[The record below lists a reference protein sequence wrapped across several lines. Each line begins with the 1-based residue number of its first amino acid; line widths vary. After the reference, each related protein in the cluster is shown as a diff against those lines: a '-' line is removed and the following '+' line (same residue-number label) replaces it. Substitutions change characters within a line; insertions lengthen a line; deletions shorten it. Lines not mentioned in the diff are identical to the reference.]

1 MSDYL
6 QTLRLFSPKLR
17 LFLLG
22 MGVMAMV
29 PFGIIAVLFNLY
41 LLRLGFD
48 ARYIGLLA
56 GLGQLVWA
64 AAALPAGLL
73 GNRIGLRNSME
84 AGIFVFGTAL
94 ALVLLVELLPQAYWQ
109 AWLLGSQMLLNVG
122 VAIIT
127 VNIPAYLMAL
137 TGERERK
144 HAFGL
149 FAALI
154 PTAAF
159 LGSLLA
165 GMLPGFW
172 ARQLG
177 VTLDAAAPYK
187 LALWVGPILCWVSML
202 PLLRTDPGRVTG
214 QAGSGAANER
224 APIRLLVFWGVMVF
238 LAAIGEGA
246 MRTFYNVFLDA
257 QLAVPPA
264 TIGLVMGVGQL
275 LPIAAALALPLLLT
289 RWGTGNTLLV
299 MMLASGACLVPL
311 ALTGQLWVAAGAY
324 MAVMAAI
331 ACLGTSRDLFGQ
343 ELVIP
348 RWRTSSQ
355 GVAMIGMSLGWA
367 AAGVIGGVLI
377 DAAGFSALFLAGALA
392 AFLAAGLLFGYLRR
406 AAGITQGQLLPPA
419 CCLKSD
425 TAIVTAESIVMLP
438 EP

>member
-1 MSDYL
+1 L
-6 QTLRLFSPKLR
+6 
-17 LFLLG
+17 
-22 MGVMAMV
+22 MAMV

-64 AAALPAGLL
+64 AAALPSGLL
-73 GNRIGLRNSME
+73 TNRIGLRNSME

-177 VTLDAAAPYK
+177 MPLDAAAPYK
-187 LALWVGPILCWVSML
+187 LGLWIGPILCWVAMV
-202 PLLRTDPGRVTG
+202 PLLRTDPGRVVS
-214 QAGSGAANER
+214 QAGTGAANER

-238 LAAIGEGA
+238 LAAVGEGA

-257 QLAVPPA
+257 QLGVPPA

-299 MMLASGACLVPL
+299 MILASGVFLIPL

-377 DAAGFSALFLAGALA
+377 EAAGFSNLFLVGAVA

-406 AAGITQGQLLPPA
+406 ARTHSAATTAAAALA
-419 CCLKSD
+419 EVD
-425 TAIVTAESIVMLP
+425 TAIVTAESVVMLP

>member
-6 QTLRLFSPKLR
+6 KTLRLFSPKLR

-84 AGIFVFGTAL
+84 VGIFVFGTAL
-94 ALVLLVELLPQAYWQ
+94 ALILLVELLPQAYWQ

-127 VNIPAYLMAL
+127 VTIPAYLMAL

-172 ARQLG
+172 AGQMG

-187 LALWVGPILCWVSML
+187 LALWAGPILCWLAMV
-202 PLLRTDPGRVTG
+202 PLLRADPGRVTG
-214 QAGSGAANER
+214 QAGSSAADAR

-299 MMLASGACLVPL
+299 MMLASGVCLVPL

-324 MAVMAAI
+324 MAIMAAI

-377 DAAGFSALFLAGALA
+377 DAAGFSTLFLAGALA
-392 AFLAAGLLFGYLRR
+392 AFLAVGLLFGYLRR
-406 AAGITQGQLLPPA
+406 SRRQHAAAAALPEA
-419 CCLKSD
+419 E
-425 TAIVTAESIVMLP
+425 TAIVPAESIIMLP

>member
-6 QTLRLFSPKLR
+6 QAIRLFSPKLR
-17 LFLLG
+17 LFFLS

-73 GNRIGLRNSME
+73 GNRIGLRNSMA
-84 AGIFVFGTAL
+84 AGIFVFGAAL
-94 ALVLLVELLPQAYWQ
+94 ALILLVELLPKAYWQ

-127 VNIPAYLMAL
+127 VTIPAYLMAL

-144 HAFGL
+144 HAFGV

-172 ARQLG
+172 AQQLG
-177 VTLDAAAPYK
+177 MTLDAAAPYK
-187 LALWVGPILCWVSML
+187 LALWIGPILCWLGML
-202 PLLRTDPGRVTG
+202 PLLRADPGRVTG
-214 QAGSGAANER
+214 QAASGGVDER
-224 APIRLLVFWGVMVF
+224 APIRLLAFWGAMVF

-246 MRTFYNVFLDA
+246 VRTFYNVFLDG
-257 QLAVPPA
+257 QLAVQPA

-299 MMLASGACLVPL
+299 MMLAAGAFLVPL

-324 MAVMAAI
+324 MAVMAAV

-355 GVAMIGMSLGWA
+355 AVAMIGMSLGWA

-392 AFLAAGLLFGYLRR
+392 AFLAGALLFGYLRR
-406 AAGITQGQLLPPA
+406 SRRAQARAAAAAALPDVDPAIAPPEGIF
-419 CCLKSD
+419 
-425 TAIVTAESIVMLP
+425 MLP

>member
-6 QTLRLFSPKLR
+6 QTIRLFSPKLR

-73 GNRIGLRNSME
+73 TNRIGLRNSME
-84 AGIFVFGTAL
+84 AGIFVFGSAL

-127 VNIPAYLMAL
+127 VNVPAYLMAL

-187 LALWVGPILCWVSML
+187 LALWVGPILCWVAMV
-202 PLLRTDPGRVTG
+202 PLLRADPGRVAS
-214 QAGSGAANER
+214 QASGGAANER

-257 QLAVPPA
+257 QLGVPPA

-299 MMLASGACLVPL
+299 MMLASGAFLIPL
-311 ALTGQLWVAAGAY
+311 ALTGQLWVASGAY

-377 DAAGFSALFLAGALA
+377 EAAGFSTLFLAGALA

-406 AAGITQGQLLPPA
+406 SHTHSAQAAAAALAEG
-419 CCLKSD
+419 D
-425 TAIVTAESIVMLP
+425 TTIVTAESIVMLP

>member
-17 LFLLG
+17 LFLLS

-73 GNRIGLRNSME
+73 SLRIGLRNSME

-165 GMLPGFW
+165 GLLPGFW

-177 VTLDAAAPYK
+177 MPLEAAAPYK
-187 LALWVGPILCWVSML
+187 MALWVGPILCWLSML
-202 PLLRTDPGRVTG
+202 PLFRADPGRVAG
-214 QAGSGAANER
+214 QAGSGVVDER
-224 APIRLLVFWGVMVF
+224 APLRLLLFWGVMVF
-238 LAAIGEGA
+238 LAALGEGA
-246 MRTFYNVFLDA
+246 IRTFYNVFLDA
-257 QLAVPPA
+257 QFAVPPA
-264 TIGLVMGVGQL
+264 TIGVVMGVAQL

-299 MMLASGACLVPL
+299 MMVTSGVCLIPL

-343 ELVIP
+343 ELVTP

-367 AAGVIGGVLI
+367 TAGVIGGLLI
-377 DAAGFSALFLAGALA
+377 GAAGFSTLFLAGALA

-406 AAGITQGQLLPPA
+406 SSRRQAGPAAAETALPDA
-419 CCLKSD
+419 D
-425 TAIVTAESIVMLP
+425 TAMVTAESIVMLP

>member
-1 MSDYL
+1 MSNYL
-6 QTLRLFSPKLR
+6 KTLRLFSPKLR

-64 AAALPAGLL
+64 ASALPAGLL

-84 AGIFVFGTAL
+84 IGIFVFGTAL
-94 ALVLLVELLPQAYWQ
+94 ALVLLVELLPQAYWP

-127 VNIPAYLMAL
+127 VSIPAYLMAL

-165 GMLPGFW
+165 GVLPGFW
-172 ARQLG
+172 ARQMG

-187 LALWVGPILCWVSML
+187 LALWAGPILCWLAML
-202 PLLRTDPGRVTG
+202 PLLRADPGRVTG
-214 QAGSGAANER
+214 QAGSGAADER

-246 MRTFYNVFLDA
+246 VRTFYNVFLDG

-264 TIGLVMGVGQL
+264 TIGLVMGIGQL

-299 MMLASGACLVPL
+299 MMLASGVCLVPL
-311 ALTGQLWVAAGAY
+311 AMTGQLWVAASAY
-324 MAVMAAI
+324 MAIMAAI

-377 DAAGFSALFLAGALA
+377 DAAGFSVLFLAGALA

-406 AAGITQGQLLPPA
+406 TRRQHVAAAALPEA
-419 CCLKSD
+419 E
-425 TAIVTAESIVMLP
+425 TAIVPAEGIVMLP

>member
-17 LFLLG
+17 LFLLA

-84 AGIFVFGTAL
+84 AGIFVFGIAL
-94 ALVLLVELLPQAYWQ
+94 ALILLVELLPQAYWQ

-127 VNIPAYLMAL
+127 VTIPAYLMAL

-165 GMLPGFW
+165 GMLPDFW

-187 LALWVGPILCWVSML
+187 LALWAGPILCGLAML

-214 QAGSGAANER
+214 QAGSGGVDER

-238 LAAIGEGA
+238 LAAVGEGA

-257 QLAVPPA
+257 QLAVPPT

-299 MMLASGACLVPL
+299 MMLASGVFLIPL
-311 ALTGQLWVAAGAY
+311 ALTGQLWIAAGAY
-324 MAVMAAI
+324 MAIMAAI

-377 DAAGFSALFLAGALA
+377 EAAGFSTLFLAGALA

-406 AAGITQGQLLPPA
+406 ARKHHAAAALPEADP
-419 CCLKSD
+419 
-425 TAIVTAESIVMLP
+425 AIVTAESIVMLP